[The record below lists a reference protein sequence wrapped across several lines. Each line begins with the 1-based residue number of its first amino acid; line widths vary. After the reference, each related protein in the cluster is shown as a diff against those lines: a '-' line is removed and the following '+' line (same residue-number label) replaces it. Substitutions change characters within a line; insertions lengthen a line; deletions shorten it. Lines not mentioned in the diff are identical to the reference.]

1 MDAGTLVKRMKVTLP
16 LIKALSVDQGLTN
29 LLLNHLIASAT
40 KAGATITL
48 PEGAKHEV
56 IPADLFE
63 SERRLHA
70 QSSLDNAAAVRLEID
85 RNRRR
90 YIQREKE
97 RKARG
102 KKTAPGGSFSRLVH
116 VVNYFMQ
123 ALD

>member
-1 MDAGTLVKRMKVTLP
+1 MKGHEEKDITVDAGTLVKCMKATLP

-40 KAGATITL
+40 KASASITL

-63 SERRLHA
+63 SECRLHV
-70 QSSLDNAAAVRLEID
+70 QSSLDNMAAVRLEIN

-90 YIQREKE
+90 YIQ
-97 RKARG
+97 
-102 KKTAPGGSFSRLVH
+102 
-116 VVNYFMQ
+116 
-123 ALD
+123 